1 MSYIAITCDYQKL
14 LKVRRAL
21 RRKGIEAYV
30 PCKVVKLPKLKKRQG
45 KVAMAYKRCLVPM
58 MRYIIA
64 KLPEHQSARD
74 LWLYDIKTMKHV
86 KGWVTIQ
93 GEPALIREEDVTE
106 LRKAVSEIILSMEA
120 ARHKR
125 WLRTGSKVS
134 IKTGSLAGKTG
145 TIQEIKR
152 KRVELEMMLFGAKR
166 IVTVEKDSLE
176 AA

>member
-1 MSYIAITCDYQKL
+1 MTYIAITCDYQKL
-14 LKVRRAL
+14 IKVRRAL
-21 RRKGIEAYV
+21 RRKGIEAY
-30 PCKVVKLPKLKKRQG
+30 LPAVILKRPILKASRL
-45 KVAMAYKRCLVPM
+45 KYRRRITPM

-64 KLPEHQSARD
+64 KLPEHQAARD
-74 LWLYDIKTMKHV
+74 LWLYDVKTMKDV
-86 KGWVTIQ
+86 RGWVTIQ
-93 GEPALIREEDVTE
+93 GEPALIKEADVIE
-106 LRKAVSEIILSMEA
+106 LRKAVSEILLSMEA

-134 IKTGSLAGKTG
+134 IKAGSLAGKTG

>member
-1 MSYIAITCDYQKL
+1 MTYIAITADYQKL
-14 LKVRRAL
+14 IKVRRAL
-21 RRKGIEAYV
+21 RRKGIEAY
-30 PCKVVKLPKLKKRQG
+30 LPAVILKRPILKASRL
-45 KVAMAYKRCLVPM
+45 KYRRRVTPM
-58 MRYIIA
+58 MRYIIT
-64 KLPEHQSARD
+64 KLPEHTAARD
-74 LWLYDIKTMKHV
+74 LWLYDIKTMKDV
-86 KGWVTIQ
+86 RGWVTVS
-93 GEPALIREEDVTE
+93 GEPALIKEADVTE
-106 LRKAVSEIILSMEA
+106 LRKAVSEILLSMEA

-134 IKTGSLAGKTG
+134 IKSGSLAGKTG

>member
-1 MSYIAITCDYQKL
+1 MTHIAITADYQKL
-14 LKVRRAL
+14 IKVRRAL
-21 RRKGIEAYV
+21 RRKGVEAY
-30 PCKVVKLPKLKKRQG
+30 LPAIVLKRPVLKSAKLK
-45 KVAMAYKRCLVPM
+45 YKRRVTPM

-64 KLPEHQSARD
+64 KAPDHPSARD
-74 LWLYDIKTMKHV
+74 LWLHDVKTMKHV
-86 KGWVTIQ
+86 RGYVTIQ
-93 GEPALIREEDVTE
+93 GEPALIRDSDVLE
-106 LRKAVSEIILSMEA
+106 LRKAVSEILLSMEA

-134 IKTGSLAGKTG
+134 IKAGSLAGKTG
-145 TIQEIKR
+145 TIQDIKR